1 MNYFPANKIMSVNQ
15 AKVLTR
21 KHTGKLNKAVITA
34 INNIKGPQK
43 AQKAGVKKSFSRNPS
58 IVS

>member
-1 MNYFPANKIMSVNQ
+1 MSVNQ